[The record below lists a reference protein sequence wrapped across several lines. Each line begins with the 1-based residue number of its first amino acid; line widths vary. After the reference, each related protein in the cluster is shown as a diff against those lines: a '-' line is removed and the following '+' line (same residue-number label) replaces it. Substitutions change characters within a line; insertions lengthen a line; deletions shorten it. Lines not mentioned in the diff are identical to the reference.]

1 MSKIALITGS
11 TRTPRVGSDI
21 AGWVHDVLKSRP
33 ADNLQIEPVA
43 IADFNLPVYD
53 EPVMPAMV
61 PAMKQFTKEHSK
73 KWSSTIASFQGY
85 IFVIPEYN
93 GGLAGAT
100 KNAIDYLYNE
110 WPGKP
115 VAIISYGTQGGERA
129 NAQLSDS
136 LSLVMKMKVAPTKVL
151 LPFAPGTDVFA
162 AINEGVLGEETQK
175 AWTEAGKKEQILKAL
190 EEIKEILEQPPA

>member
-1 MSKIALITGS
+1 MSRIALITGS

-21 AGWVHDVLKSRP
+21 AGWVHDVLKTRP
-33 ADNLQIEPVA
+33 SDNLQIEPVA

-53 EPVMPAMV
+53 EPVVPAMV

-73 KWSSTIASFQGY
+73 KWSKTIESFHGY
-85 IFVIPEYN
+85 IFIIPEYN
-93 GGLAGAT
+93 GGLAGGT

-115 VAIISYGTQGGERA
+115 VTIISYGTQGGNRA
-129 NAQLSDS
+129 NEQLSHS
-136 LSLVMKMKVAPTKVL
+136 LALVMKMKVVPTKVL
-151 LPFAPGTDVFA
+151 LPLAKGTDVFSA
-162 AINEGVLGEETQK
+162 VNEGVLGDETRK

-190 EEIKEILEQPPA
+190 EEIKEILEQPKE

>member
-1 MSKIALITGS
+1 
-11 TRTPRVGSDI
+11 VGGDI

-33 ADNLQIEPVA
+33 SDDLEIEPVA
-43 IADFNLPVYD
+43 IVDYNLPVYD

-61 PAMKQFTKEHSK
+61 PSMQQFTKEHSK
-73 KWSSTIASFQGY
+73 RWSEKIASFQGY

-93 GGLAGAT
+93 YGLAGGT

-115 VAIISYGTQGGERA
+115 VAIVSYGTKGGSRA

-136 LSLVMKMKVAPTKVL
+136 LELVMRMRVAPTKVL
-151 LPFAPGTDVFA
+151 LPFSPGADVVS
-162 AINEGVLGEETQK
+162 AINEGVLGEESRK
-175 AWTEAGKKEQILKAL
+175 AWTETGKDKEILKAF
-190 EEIKEILEQPPA
+190 EEVKEILSQPKVQPSKE